1 MASDI
6 IKNGQGPAEECVTR
20 PWVDRPSRPSA
31 KQEGAPGGE
40 YAWPRPH
47 AGRRKG
53 EESRSYLLARNAYPD
68 RRPAHLAGAGD
79 GVERGDLKPKSG
91 GTLRELS
98 CLEVTKKKKIEKLIS
113 RLRS

>member
-40 YAWPRPH
+40 YAWPRPR

-68 RRPAHLAGAGD
+68 PRPAHLAGAGMASN
-79 GVERGDLKPKSG
+79 E
-91 GTLRELS
+91 GTLNPSPGVPFGS
-98 CLEVTKKKKIEKLIS
+98 CPALKLPKKN
-113 RLRS
+113 